1 MHSRTPYK
9 FIHKV
14 DDTNYGYGVS
24 SNGMFVVAVA
34 HEIPVK
40 RKILWFDRATTD
52 LETLNAM
59 AIPTKVMGVISLLS
73 ASAPNDDETYPSDED
88 IVDDFRSLSKIT
100 ADNLLHNN
108 DIDQSEYNDA
118 MWAFKKATILDD
130 VSVFTDLKKSGWTHV
145 ASQRDYMM
153 RHSYWV
159 RSSRPNDCLSI
170 TDVKYFQGKKE
181 NDLTLISMEI
191 VTLPFEFINKLNTLE
206 LGE

>member
-1 MHSRTPYK
+1 MRNHTPYK
-9 FIHKV
+9 FIHKIE
-14 DDTNYGYGVS
+14 DTQYGYGVS
-24 SNGMFVVAVA
+24 SNGVFVVAIA

-40 RKILWFDRATTD
+40 RKVLWFDRITND

-59 AIPTKVMGVISLLS
+59 AIPTKVMGAISLIS

-88 IVDDFRSLSKIT
+88 IVEDFRSMSQMM
-100 ADNLLHNN
+100 ADNLLHQKE
-108 DIDQSEYNDA
+108 IEQSEYNDA
-118 MWAFKKATILDD
+118 MWALKKATILDD
-130 VSVFTDLKKSGWTHV
+130 VSVFNDLRKGGWTHV

-181 NDLTLISMEI
+181 SDLTLISMEV
-191 VTLPFEFINKLNTLE
+191 VTLPFEFINKLNIE